1 MINAKNI
8 PIRAWYA
15 TLAIGCFG
23 LIAIGLQL
31 QEIYKLAPCPM
42 CIFQRVIYMSI
53 GAVSIVGWAF
63 PKYSFVLWRVI
74 FVLAAVGVGIAGE
87 QSWMQAYPELAKE
100 CGLTNPNM
108 LERFV
113 DWLGSVEPALFLA
126 TGFCTS
132 KDWVFL
138 SLSMANWSVLVF
150 IAIIGY
156 AVKVLHRR

>member
-8 PIRAWYA
+8 PIRVWYA

-23 LIAIGLQL
+23 LISIGLQL
-31 QEIYKLAPCPM
+31 QEIYKLVPCPM
-42 CIFQRVIYMSI
+42 CIFQRFLYLTIGVLSI
-53 GAVSIVGWAF
+53 IGWAY
-63 PKYSFVLWRVI
+63 PKSNFLLWRLI
-74 FVLAAVGVGIAGE
+74 FVLALVGIGVAGE

-100 CGLTNPNM
+100 CGFTNPNM

-113 DWLGSVEPALFLA
+113 DWLGSVNPDLFLA

-150 IAIIGY
+150 IAILAY
-156 AVKVLHRR
+156 VFKVFNPR